1 MGGGGAVRLES
12 LKKAA
17 AKGAEQP
24 HEPSQALV
32 PTRAL
37 LHGSLRQLELSNAC
51 AQPLAM
57 SSECLLCLHAL
68 PSLVLRVIIA
78 TWVVHVA
85 GRERPSGEAARPWCS
100 SNTAGWGNGG
110 YGAGPGYGCR
120 SGQWR
125 PPGERGG
132 PAQARGC
139 ACGRCAGR
147 LPFCLHSALCSRSSL
162 SPGAT

>member
-1 MGGGGAVRLES
+1 MGGGGAVRLEG

-37 LHGSLRQLELSNAC
+37 LHGSLRQLELSTAC

-57 SSECLLCLHAL
+57 SLECLLCLHAL
-68 PSLVLRVIIA
+68 PSVVPRVSIA

-85 GRERPSGEAARPWCS
+85 GRERPSDEAARPWCS
-100 SNTAGWGNGG
+100 SNTAGGG
-110 YGAGPGYGCR
+110 DRGHGAGPGYGRR

-125 PPGERGG
+125 PAGERGG
-132 PAQARGC
+132 AAQARGC

-147 LPFCLHSALCSRSSL
+147 LPFCLHSASCSRPSL
-162 SPGAT
+162 SQGAA